1 MFFLVGPVN
10 LVSEVPMKNHSLTTE
25 PPRNRKEAK
34 QRFLPYNQLKQCSL
48 PPQTRLAEAV
58 GSSPLSLLAP
68 GHPPDAVFCFSLL
81 FPLNITI
88 NILCNHIF
96 PKTSG
101 NCLVGFQPC
110 SLTSLRNEWMAHRAS
125 LECDLMSKRKRDLEG
140 PRDGIKHH

>member
-1 MFFLVGPVN
+1 MFFLVRPVN

-81 FPLNITI
+81 FSLNITI
-88 NILCNHIF
+88 NILCNHVL
-96 PKTSG
+96 PKHQETVWWISNHAALPPLG
-101 NCLVGFQPC
+101 M
-110 SLTSLRNEWMAHRAS
+110 SEWLTEH
-125 LECDLMSKRKRDLEG
+125 
-140 PRDGIKHH
+140 P

>member
-58 GSSPLSLLAP
+58 SSSPLSLLAP
-68 GHPPDAVFCFSLL
+68 GHPPDVVSPFFSL
-81 FPLNITI
+81 
-88 NILCNHIF
+88 
-96 PKTSG
+96 S
-101 NCLVGFQPC
+101 
-110 SLTSLRNEWMAHRAS
+110 TSLSIFFVTIFSQKHQETVWWISNPAALPPLGMSEWLTEH
-125 LECDLMSKRKRDLEG
+125 
-140 PRDGIKHH
+140 P

>member
-68 GHPPDAVFCFSLL
+68 GHPPDVVFCFSLL

-88 NILCNHIF
+88 NILCNHVL
-96 PKTSG
+96 PKYQETVWWVSNPAALPPLG
-101 NCLVGFQPC
+101 M
-110 SLTSLRNEWMAHRAS
+110 SEWLTEH
-125 LECDLMSKRKRDLEG
+125 
-140 PRDGIKHH
+140 P